1 LGGVVD
7 EHFGVAGAAVNYL
20 LNAAVMIGLA
30 VAGSNTVISLILM
43 CVIALLLM
51 YTVSVLCVSLF
62 MKASR
67 LKHPKV
73 LTLASSLDPS
83 AMNIGISLDST
94 IGGWSVTTWGIT
106 SVGSIAAALSCS
118 AAQLFYLTARIERAT
133 LKKPTPQL
141 SHEK

>member
-1 LGGVVD
+1 MGGVVD
-7 EHFGVAGAAVNYL
+7 KHFGVAGAAVNYL

-43 CVIALLLM
+43 CVIALLM
-51 YTVSVLCVSLF
+51 YTASVLCVSLF

-106 SVGSIAAALSCS
+106 SVGSIAAALSCI
-118 AAQLFYLTARIERAT
+118 AAQLSYLTARIERAT

>member
-1 LGGVVD
+1 MGGGVD
-7 EHFGVAGAAVNYL
+7 EHFGGAGAAVNYL

-30 VAGSNTVISLILM
+30 VTGSNTVISLILI
-43 CVIALLLM
+43 CVIALLM

>member
-1 LGGVVD
+1 MGGVVD

-94 IGGWSVTTWGIT
+94 IGGWSVITWGIT